1 MATLYSACALRKMV
15 GCGMSYETSWKIL
28 EEIIIEL
35 RKKGLATP
43 QNVLNDLKSAKV
55 LMKIMGVSEK
65 DRGETAP
72 KIEQHLGSIEAYL
85 ITEAQK
91 HFSPARIDS
100 WLRRLE
106 EASCDTC
113 QTCGVPIEKKE
124 KAEMKFITGLP
135 RDQKWI
141 RVEPLASLPA
151 EKLKQLAGET
161 SLSFRE
167 EEDGHLTVYGSAENI
182 RAFVKKMTEQ
192 TSKE

>member
-1 MATLYSACALRKMV
+1 M
-15 GCGMSYETSWKIL
+15 GYEAVWKVL

-35 RKKGLATP
+35 RKKGVTTP
-43 QNVLNDLKSAKV
+43 QRIMNDLKSAKV
-55 LMKIMGVSEK
+55 LMKIMDASEK

-72 KIEQHLGSIEAYL
+72 KIEQYLGSVEAYV

-91 HFSPARIDS
+91 TFAPSRIDA
-100 WLRRLE
+100 WLRRIE

-113 QTCGVPIEKKE
+113 QTCVVPTETKE
-124 KAEMKFITGLP
+124 KTEAKFITGLP

-167 EEDGHLTVYGSAENI
+167 ETDGHLTVYGSAENI
-182 RAFVKKMTEQ
+182 KNFVKKMTEQ
-192 TSKE
+192 TAKE

>member
-1 MATLYSACALRKMV
+1 M
-15 GCGMSYETSWKIL
+15 GYEAAWKIL

-35 RKKGLATP
+35 RKKGVATP
-43 QNVLNDLKSAKV
+43 QSVMNDLKSAKV
-55 LMKIMGVSEK
+55 LMKIMDASEK

-72 KIEQHLGSIEAYL
+72 KIEQYLGSVEAYL

-91 HFSPARIDS
+91 TFAPERIDA

-113 QTCGVPIEKKE
+113 QVCGVPSAKKE
-124 KAEMKFITGLP
+124 KAETRFITGLP
-135 RDQKWI
+135 RDQRWI

-161 SLSFRE
+161 GLSFRE
-167 EEDGHLTVYGSAENI
+167 ETDGHLIVYGSADNI

-192 TSKE
+192 TAKE